1 MQGMKLINK
10 YVLTANTLLEMECVQ
25 YCKFLIQHL
34 IQKNKIKNSY
44 EYQARYKSSEWTI
57 LHQEGVKIAT
67 YNNVSG
73 IIKRD

>member
-34 IQKNKIKNSY
+34 IQKTRLRIPTNIKQDTRVLNGRFY
-44 EYQARYKSSEWTI
+44 
-57 LHQEGVKIAT
+57 
-67 YNNVSG
+67 
-73 IIKRD
+73 IKRGLKLPPITMSQVL